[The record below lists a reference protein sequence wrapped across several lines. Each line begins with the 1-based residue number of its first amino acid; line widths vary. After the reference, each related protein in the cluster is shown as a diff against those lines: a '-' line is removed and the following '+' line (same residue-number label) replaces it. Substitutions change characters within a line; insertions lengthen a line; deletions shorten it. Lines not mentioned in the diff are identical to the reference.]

1 MDCCHMLRAVQDCSG
16 QPGTMWLSK
25 QEYGQVPQYLLKRK
39 LAMAAA
45 YAQELVTMGRCRK
58 HACIWLPE

>member
-1 MDCCHMLRAVQDCSG
+1 MVRKCKILADTGDV
-16 QPGTMWLSK
+16 WLSK

-45 YAQELVTMGRCRK
+45 YAQEMVRRDGVCTHPG
-58 HACIWLPE
+58 